1 MKLTPLTRTE
11 HVKLQDGIRI
21 TTIGIDNPHQAEPW
35 ELAVHH
41 AYHIARHPQLPYDIY
56 RHRNLI
62 A

>member
-21 TTIGIDNPHQAEPW
+21 TTIGIDNPHQADPW
-35 ELAVHH
+35 QIVVMH
-41 AYHIARHPQLPYDIY
+41 AYHIPRHPQLPYDVY
-56 RHRNLI
+56 RHRNLT